1 MGRDVQ
7 GHESL
12 QERFGSFVVT
22 EQCVSVDVIQVA
34 RCRKWTTGYDARH
47 GSDVKTKQLVQPAF
61 DGVAVSVSN
70 RLVEGDFVERATED
84 IL

>member
-1 MGRDVQ
+1 M
-7 GHESL
+7 
-12 QERFGSFVVT
+12 VT
-22 EQCVSVDVIQVA
+22 EQRVSVDVIQVA
-34 RCRKWTTGYDARH
+34 RCRKWTTGYDT
-47 GSDVKTKQLVQPAF
+47 GYCSDIKTKQLVQPAF